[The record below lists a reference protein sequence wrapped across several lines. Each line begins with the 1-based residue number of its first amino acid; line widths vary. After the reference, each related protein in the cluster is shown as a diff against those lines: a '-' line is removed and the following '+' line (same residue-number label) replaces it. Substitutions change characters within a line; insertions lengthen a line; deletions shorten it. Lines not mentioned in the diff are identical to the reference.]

1 MSTPIDILETKKLS
15 NDDFAVKTLDE
26 LKEDTDNVDNTY
38 IPAVVKDVANY
49 KVPVTEFGKGGSVA
63 GISQPILIRDVYVPN
78 TDEDPNI
85 QESPVINFD
94 PLSSTVSTEA
104 KLVLYPDENN
114 NFFYIRFNNFDWDF
128 QYKGSYVQNFNFNGK
143 NKLIWYTWDK
153 YYYKV
158 DEHTEI
164 YQPNGKKQLNLSG
177 DLLEENIV
185 YEIEIDICSFSS
197 EERFTVH
204 KGNMNFRIYFYE
216 NVPDNDNVKTV
227 PLKVWGDSKYFIEGQ
242 STTCIIRPIFNLFV
256 PPTDDTEMWPLYNG
270 TSISAIGDR
279 SSFPILARA
288 KVYFVKIKNTAVERG
303 YDIYVMSY

>member
-1 MSTPIDILETKKLS
+1 MSTSIIISDTKKLS

-26 LKEDTDNVDNTY
+26 LKDDTDNVGKTY

-49 KVPVTEFGKGGSVA
+49 KVPVTEFGKGGSVV

-78 TDEDPNI
+78 TAEDPNI
-85 QESPVINFD
+85 QEEQVINFD
-94 PLSSTVSTEA
+94 PLASTVSTEA

-114 NFFYIRFNNFDWDF
+114 NFFYIHFNNFDWDF

-153 YYYKV
+153 YYYNES
-158 DEHTEI
+158 DTEI
-164 YQPNGKKQLNLSG
+164 YQPNVKKQLNLSG

-185 YEIEIDICSFSS
+185 YEIEIDVCSFSS
-197 EERFTVH
+197 VERFTVH
-204 KGNMNFRIYFYE
+204 KGNMDFRIYFYE
-216 NVPDNDNVKTV
+216 NVPDIDNVKTV
-227 PLKVWGDSKYFIEGQ
+227 PLKVWGDSKYLMDGIYN
-242 STTCIIRPIFNLFV
+242 TCIIRPIFNLFV
-256 PPTDDTEMWPLYNG
+256 PPTDDTEMRPLYNG
-270 TSISAIGDR
+270 SSASAIGER

-288 KVYFVKIKNTAVERG
+288 KVYFVKIKNTEVDRG